1 MSKTILITG
10 ASKGFGKVWTESFLK
25 QGYQVAA
32 SARNIEPLNDLASKY
47 GDSLFT
53 FSLDVNNREAAFEAV
68 KKVHQHF
75 GKIDVL
81 INNAGYSLFGA
92 VEEASE
98 QEARNQFET
107 NFFGAL
113 WMTQAVLPIMRKQ
126 NSGHIIQTSSILG
139 LITLP
144 LQSIYNASK
153 FAIEGLS
160 ETLASEVKEF
170 GINVT
175 LLEPNGYDSDIW
187 KGEFNSNSIP
197 AYDGFKKTYSER
209 DLKGSFGKVE
219 ATAEALLKLVNT
231 SNPPLRM
238 FLGKVGLPLVKQNYE
253 QRIALWEEWADVSEK
268 AHGN

>member
-10 ASKGFGKVWTESFLK
+10 ASKGFGRVWTEAFLQ

-32 SARNIEPLNDLASKY
+32 SARNVGPLNDLASKY
-47 GDSLFT
+47 GDSLLT
-53 FSLDVNNREAAFEAV
+53 FSLDVNNRDAAFAAV

-98 QEARNQFET
+98 QEARNQFDT

-113 WMTQAVLPIMRKQ
+113 WMTQAVLPIMRQQK
-126 NSGHIIQTSSILG
+126 SGHIIQTSSILG
-139 LITLP
+139 IITLP
-144 LQSIYNASK
+144 FQSIYNASK

-187 KGEFNSNSIP
+187 KGDFNSNNIP
-197 AYDGFKKTYSER
+197 AYDAFKKSYSES
-209 DLKGSFGKVE
+209 DSKGSFGIVE
-219 ATAEALLKLVNT
+219 ATAEALLKLVDST
-231 SNPPLRM
+231 NPPLRL
-238 FLGKVGLPLVKQNYE
+238 FLGKVGLPAVKHHYG
-253 QRIALWEEWADVSEK
+253 QRIALWEEWAEVSEK